1 MNDGAIKR
9 AIFNLLGLIISILPV
24 TIVTLSYFP
33 FWKGAGG
40 GAVVSGFAVLLLVLC
55 ASPLFRLIKRFLSSP
70 SAERIWLVIFI
81 IFFALSKIADQM
93 TVISLVGLISNLI
106 SSIFFK
112 LGGKNN
118 EA

>member
-9 AIFNLLGLIISILPV
+9 AIFNLLGLIISTIPV
-24 TIVTLSYFP
+24 MIVTLSYFP
-33 FWKGAGG
+33 FWRGEGG
-40 GAVVSGFAVLLLVLC
+40 SAVVSGFAVLLLVLC
-55 ASPLFRLIKRFLSSP
+55 ATPLFRLIKRFLSSP
-70 SAERIWLVIFI
+70 SAEKLWLVIFI
-81 IFFALSKIADQM
+81 IFFALSEIADEM

-112 LGGKNN
+112 LGGRNN